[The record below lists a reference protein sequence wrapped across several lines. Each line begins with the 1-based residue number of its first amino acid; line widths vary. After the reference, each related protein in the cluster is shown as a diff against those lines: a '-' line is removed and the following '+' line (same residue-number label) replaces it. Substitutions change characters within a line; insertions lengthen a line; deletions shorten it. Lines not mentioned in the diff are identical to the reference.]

1 MPPRTAAAQPARPS
15 ASRAAS
21 GLRRLTLK
29 HRVTLALVA
38 LVALFTLLQGGLA
51 VLSLHEQEDE
61 LVDELVAT
69 EARRL
74 AARLEAVGP
83 ALLGGGG
90 SLVLSEH
97 YSAWW
102 QGPDGRSLPA
112 PVPLHLAGLGD
123 GPHRDESG
131 ASELHVMVLP
141 AAGGRLFLQFDAE
154 QNEAKVRE
162 FGWQVLLLA
171 LAFLVLATWLA
182 RHLADL
188 LVAPL
193 GRVTRL
199 LDHWAPGAAAS
210 AASADEEHRLLDAF
224 ARVQARWERGL
235 ARENQSLANL
245 RHEVRTPLTALRTD
259 LEMLLLAWPADAD
272 VSGADATTP
281 PPAAAQRARLQRALT
296 SVDAVASA
304 LQTVRNLDAGQ
315 AAAPQQVGL
324 ADCVADAW
332 ASLGDLPAERGLVL
346 DNRVPADAQ
355 GRLDRH
361 ALLTILRNLMRN
373 AAEHA
378 APACCR
384 VAPTPDGLLVQDDGP
399 GVPADELPFVFERY
413 YRGRRADTPATP
425 SAPPTPDAHS
435 PEDRGLGL
443 AIARQVAQMQG
454 WRLTAT
460 AVSPH
465 GLCIRLDF
473 SGPAD
478 VDRHDVRNDDHNDGR

>member
-1 MPPRTAAAQPARPS
+1 MPPRSAAAEPAPPP
-15 ASRAAS
+15 ASHAAA
-21 GLRRLTLK
+21 GLRGLTLK
-29 HRVTLALVA
+29 RRVTLALVA

-83 ALLGGGG
+83 ALLGSGG

-131 ASELHVMVLP
+131 AADLHVMVLP

-171 LAFLVLATWLA
+171 LAFLALATWLA
-182 RHLADL
+182 RHLAGL

-199 LDHWAPGAAAS
+199 LDHWAPGAAAPV
-210 AASADEEHRLLDAF
+210 ASADEEHRLLDAF

-235 ARENQSLANL
+235 ARESESLANL

-259 LEMLLLAWPADAD
+259 LEMLLLGLPAEGDGD
-272 VSGADATTP
+272 GASTSAESATR
-281 PPAAAQRARLQRALT
+281 PPAAAQRARLLRALT

-304 LQTVRNLDAGQ
+304 LQTVQALDAGQ

-346 DNRVPADAQ
+346 DNHVPADAQ
-355 GRLDRH
+355 GWLDRH
-361 ALLTILRNLMRN
+361 ALLTILRNLIRN
-373 AAEHA
+373 AADHA
-378 APACCR
+378 APARCR
-384 VAPTPDGLLVQDDGP
+384 VSLTPTGLQVQDDGP

-413 YRGRRADTPATP
+413 YRGRRAD
-425 SAPPTPDAHS
+425 APTSPVAHDAA
-435 PEDRGLGL
+435 DRGLGL

-454 WRLTAT
+454 WQLTAS
-460 AVSPH
+460 AASPR
-465 GLCIRLDF
+465 GLCIQLDF
-473 SGPAD
+473 AGAGSRREKAASLTNP
-478 VDRHDVRNDDHNDGR
+478 

>member
-1 MPPRTAAAQPARPS
+1 MGQRPLVADRPDAAAEARAPARFH
-15 ASRAAS
+15 A
-21 GLRRLTLK
+21 LTLK
-29 HRVTLALVA
+29 RRVTLALVA
-38 LVALFTLLQGGLA
+38 LVALFTLMQGGLA
-51 VLSLHEQEDE
+51 VFSLHEQEDE

-83 ALLGGGG
+83 ELLQGPG
-90 SLVLSEH
+90 SLVLSDH

-112 PVPLHLAGLGD
+112 PVPPRLAGLQD

-131 ASELHVMVLP
+131 AAELHVMVLP

-162 FGWQVLLLA
+162 FGWQVLVLA
-171 LAFLVLATWLA
+171 LLFVALAAWLA
-182 RHLADL
+182 RHLAGL

-199 LDHWAPGAAAS
+199 LDHWAPGAATDAV
-210 AASADEEHRLLDAF
+210 ANADEENRLLDAF

-235 ARENQSLANL
+235 ARESESLANL

-259 LEMLLLAWPADAD
+259 LEMLLLSLPED
-272 VSGADATTP
+272 
-281 PPAAAQRARLQRALT
+281 PAAAEPGQPPHPQRARLQRALT
-296 SVDAVASA
+296 AVDAVASA
-304 LQTVRNLDAGQ
+304 LQTARALDAGQ
-315 AAAPQQVGL
+315 AAPPRPVAL

-332 ASLGDLPAERGLVL
+332 ASLGDLPAERGLIL
-346 DNRVPADAQ
+346 DNQVPAEAQ
-355 GRLDRH
+355 VLADRH

-378 APACCR
+378 APARCR
-384 VAPTPDGLLVQDDGP
+384 VGLSGGGLVVEDDGP

-413 YRGRRADTPATP
+413 YRGRLAD
-425 SAPPTPDAHS
+425 APGAEAS
-435 PEDRGLGL
+435 SERGLGL

-454 WRLTAT
+454 WRLSASE
-460 AVSPH
+460 VHPQ
-465 GLCIRLDF
+465 GLCIRLDLTEAPP
-473 SGPAD
+473 GA
-478 VDRHDVRNDDHNDGR
+478 